1 MQVFVKQGSIFR
13 NASMSWLW
21 GAGVGFLRG
30 GPLGAIIGGTAQHFF
45 SKKIANKIRQGLPG
59 IEDQG
64 LFVTC
69 LVVILTEVG
78 MERRHLS
85 PERAQ
90 VVHKFFKKNLHYEVE
105 DLKFI
110 DKAIAETLRLN
121 PDLPPFVDQY
131 KKACNNHYNFLLLA
145 LAYQIALTGGSLT
158 GETQKLI
165 DQIAQRLG
173 LSYPEHDRIRKKYSL
188 GHTKNPYTIL
198 GVDYSANPEAIKK
211 AYRHKA
217 GQFHPDRVA
226 HLGDAEGEEAHMK
239 FLEIQ
244 AAFEELEKNHRV

>member
-1 MQVFVKQGSIFR
+1 
-13 NASMSWLW
+13 MSWLW

-30 GPLGAIIGGTAQHFF
+30 GPLGAILGGTAQHFF
-45 SKKIANKIRQGLPG
+45 SKKVLKKINQGLPG

-69 LVVILTEVG
+69 LVVILTKIGKVRG
-78 MERRHLS
+78 CLS
-85 PERAQ
+85 PEQIQ
-90 VVHKFFKKNLHYEVE
+90 VVYKFFKKNLHYEAE
-105 DLKFI
+105 ELKFI

-121 PDLPPFVDQY
+121 PDLSPFVDQY
-131 KKACNNHYNFLLLA
+131 KKASNNHYNFLLLA
-145 LAYQIALTGGSLT
+145 LSYQIALTGDSLSE
-158 GETQKLI
+158 ETQSLI
-165 DQIAQRLG
+165 DQVAQRLG
-173 LSYPEHDRIRKKYSL
+173 VSYSEHDRIRKKYSL

-198 GVDYSANPEAIKK
+198 GVDYSANPDAIKK

-226 HLGDAEGEEAHMK
+226 HLGEEEGESAHMR

-244 AAFEELEKNHRV
+244 AAYEELEKIHGL

>member
-1 MQVFVKQGSIFR
+1 
-13 NASMSWLW
+13 MSWLW

-45 SKKIANKIRQGLPG
+45 SKKVLKKINQGLPG

-69 LVVILTEVG
+69 LVVIMTKVG
-78 MERRHLS
+78 MDGGHLS
-85 PERAQ
+85 PAQ
-90 VVHKFFKKNLHYEVE
+90 IHVVHKFFKKNLHYEAE
-105 DLKFI
+105 EFKFI

-121 PDLPPFVDQY
+121 PELTPFIDKY
-131 KKACNNHYNFLLLA
+131 KTASKNHYNVLLLA
-145 LAYQIALTGGSLT
+145 LSYQIALTGGSLT
-158 GETQKLI
+158 EETQALI
-165 DQIAQRLG
+165 DQVAQRLG
-173 LSYPEHDRIRKKYSL
+173 LSYSEHDRIRQKYSL

-198 GVDYSANPEAIKK
+198 GVDYSARPEEIKK
-211 AYRHKA
+211 AYRNKV

-226 HLGDAEGEEAHMK
+226 HLGGKEGEEAHMK

-244 AAFEELEKNHRV
+244 AAFEELEKIHEI

>member
-1 MQVFVKQGSIFR
+1 
-13 NASMSWLW
+13 MSWLW

-45 SKKIANKIRQGLPG
+45 SKKVLKKINQGLPG

-78 MERRHLS
+78 MTRGPLS
-85 PERAQ
+85 PGQ
-90 VVHKFFKKNLHYEVE
+90 IHVVHKFFKKNLHYEAE
-105 DLKFI
+105 ELKFI
-110 DKAIAETLRLN
+110 DKAIAETQRLN

-131 KKACNNHYNFLLLA
+131 KKASNNHYNFLLLA
-145 LAYQIALTGGSLT
+145 LSYQIALTGNSLSE
-158 GETQKLI
+158 ETQRLI
-165 DQIAQRLG
+165 DQVAERLG
-173 LSYPEHDRIRKKYSL
+173 LSYAEHDRIRQKYSL

-198 GVDYSANPEAIKK
+198 GVDYSANPDAIKK
-211 AYRHKA
+211 AYRQKA
-217 GQFHPDRVA
+217 GQYHPDRVA
-226 HLGDAEGEEAHMK
+226 HLGEEEGEAAHMR

-244 AAFEELEKNHRV
+244 AAYEELEKIHGS